1 MAVAPLDLNA
11 LAKDGLGLLKGASG
25 LGALGGLAPKSSA
38 AGGYADASNGPIGIA
53 LDLSASPVYNK
64 PMIDLSNPLTLAILA
79 GAGLVGLVLWWKIK
93 R

>member
-1 MAVAPLDLNA
+1 MDVAPLDINA

-38 AGGYADASNGPIGIA
+38 AGGYADAGIGPIGISI
-53 LDLSASPVYNK
+53 DLTASPVYNK
-64 PMIDLSNPLTLAILA
+64 PMIDLSNPLTLAIIA
-79 GAGLVGLVLWWKIK
+79 GAGLVGLVLWRKLK